1 MPFFYGAVMI
11 RALVFLAALVT
22 PLAVLDGPSTAQSHG
37 TQTPSSQTLGVTERA
52 PGRPRFAS
60 GVDLVSLDVCVRD
73 STGRLLTGLT
83 PDDFLVMENGTPQR
97 ISFVMP
103 SGAVPLTAI
112 LLIDVSDSMYGPK
125 LERAIEA
132 ARKFAELLGPEDRLE
147 IIAFNRR
154 AERLHAFSDDRAH
167 VPSALSVSIGA
178 ILSSSGGTTGTTA
191 LYDALLVG
199 ANELVQARGGTLP
212 DTREV
217 IIVLSDG
224 EDTSSRTGFEEI
236 LPALRRSGAL
246 IYSVSLR
253 ADTRGRW
260 LGASWPLLQLARD
273 TGARALG
280 VPHLDALPALYA
292 EIDAEV
298 RHLYRIGY
306 VSNDERR
313 DGQWRTVSVRVLS
326 RDAQVRTRA
335 GYYPS
340 RQRTTGSRP

>member
-1 MPFFYGAVMI
+1 MI
-11 RALVFLAALVT
+11 RSLVFLAALVT
-22 PLAVLDGPSTAQSHG
+22 PLAVLDGPSTAQSHR
-37 TQTPSSQTLGVTERA
+37 TQASSSHTLSLTGYA
-52 PGRPRFAS
+52 PEQPRFAS

-83 PDDFLVMENGTPQR
+83 PDDFLVLENGTPQR

-103 SGAVPLTAI
+103 SGAVPLAAM
-112 LLIDVSDSMYGPK
+112 LLIDVSGSMYGPK

-132 ARKFAELLGPEDRLE
+132 ARQFAELLGPEDRLE
-147 IIAFNRR
+147 IIAFNQR

-167 VPSALSVSIGA
+167 VPSALSSSIGTT
-178 ILSSSGGTTGTTA
+178 LSSSRGTTGSTA

-199 ANELVQARGGTLP
+199 ANELLRARGGTLP

-217 IIVLSDG
+217 VIVLSDG
-224 EDTSSRTGFEEI
+224 EDTSSRMGFDEV

-246 IYSVSLR
+246 MYSVSLR
-253 ADTRGRW
+253 ADDRGGW

-280 VPHLDALPALYA
+280 VPDLDALPALYA

-306 VSNDERR
+306 VSSDERR
-313 DGQWRTVSVRVLS
+313 DGQWRDVSVRVLS

-340 RQRTTGSRP
+340 RQRTTGDQP